1 MDYPNGYDVSAFP
14 AGKYVAVARFMGIG
28 ICVLFA
34 VALIL
39 SVLLVWSAKSSKI
52 DPFLISIN
60 KDTSEWSIV
69 GHSHGETDFSVDYI
83 MQTSL
88 VWNYFKGWFTLSDD
102 ERENQAM
109 WRSCDRTKDCIEND
123 TSIYTSKDCYLY
135 CNSSDSVFKDFTSKV
150 RPVYEKSENQAETL
164 SIKTNSIRI
173 TPYGSISSTGGLW
186 KVQANI
192 ESNISGDIKI
202 IAFIRVERNIKL
214 YPKNFGFYVSNFNS
228 YRL

>member
-34 VALIL
+34 VALFL
-39 SVLLVWSAKSSKI
+39 SVLLVWSVKSSKI

-69 GHSHGETDFSVDYI
+69 GHSHSGAEFSVDYI

-109 WRSCDRTKDCIEND
+109 WRRCDRTKDCIEND
-123 TSIYTSKDCYLY
+123 ISIYTSKDCYLY
-135 CNSSDSVFKDFTSKV
+135 CNSSDGVFTDFTSKV
-150 RPVYEKSENQAETL
+150 RPGYEQSQQLDETL
-164 SIKTNSIRI
+164 TIRTNSIRI
-173 TPYGSISSTGGLW
+173 TPYGNITATGGLW
-186 KVQANI
+186 KVQADI
-192 ESNISGDIKI
+192 ESNIKGSMRI
-202 IAFIRVERNIKL
+202 IAFIRVESNIKL